1 MRNAIILTS
10 SCLTMLVFLLPANG
24 FSQQAQAP
32 PAATQAQAPSAAA
45 QAAAPATPE
54 VGKDFVIGLEDVLSV
69 NVWKEPELSIKEV
82 VVRPDGKISVPLVN
96 DIQASGLTTQQLQD
110 KIAEKLK
117 EFISTPVVTV
127 TVIRIMSQSVSIVG
141 EVGKPGVYSLTAP
154 MTVLEL
160 LARAGGVTLDA
171 KTKKIKILRKED
183 GKTIQFDF
191 KYNDIRNGKS
201 LEKNILLKP
210 GDTLIVP

>member
-1 MRNAIILTS
+1 MRKAFILTLP
-10 SCLTMLVFLLPANG
+10 CLAMIVFMPPASG
-24 FSQQAQAP
+24 FPGQDQSPPPAAQAP
-32 PAATQAQAPSAAA
+32 APT
-45 QAAAPATPE
+45 TPPSD
-54 VGKDFVIGLEDVLSV
+54 VGKDFLIGLEDVLSV
-69 NVWKEPELSIKEV
+69 NVWREPELSIKEV

-141 EVGKPGVYSLTAP
+141 EVQKPGVYSLTAP

-171 KTKKIKILRKED
+171 KTKKIKILRKEE
-183 GKTIQFDF
+183 GKTIQFSF
-191 KYNDIRNGKS
+191 NYNDIRNGKS
-201 LEKNILLKP
+201 LEKNILLKA
-210 GDTLIVP
+210 GDTVIVP

>member
-1 MRNAIILTS
+1 MRKALIITAACLAITIF
-10 SCLTMLVFLLPANG
+10 MPPAHG
-24 FSQQAQAP
+24 LSVQDQSPPPAAQAQAP
-32 PAATQAQAPSAAA
+32 PAAAQAP
-45 QAAAPATPE
+45 APAQPE
-54 VGKDFVIGLEDVLSV
+54 VGKDFIIGLEDVLSV
-69 NVWKEPELSIKEV
+69 NVWREPELSIKEV

-141 EVGKPGVYSLTAP
+141 EVQKPGVYSLTAP

-191 KYNDIRNGKS
+191 NYNDIRNGKS
-201 LEKNILLKP
+201 LDKNILLKA
-210 GDTLIVP
+210 GDTVVVP